1 MIMKFDYN
9 SSFCEDGGSLKTYL
23 KVDTLFSQN
32 VKHQNLD
39 TSLNIWHYLLLFSLT
54 IILMI
59 KLKYETFIIIMQ
71 HDIEGHAIS
80 SWNLYNVQYMT
91 YRLVSF
97 IKINLVQL
105 KLIQPLLRR
114 TTVHG
119 QQFQLQNALGKRET
133 RNLSIQ
139 HWKCLGVA
147 LPVNA
152 PIS

>member
-23 KVDTLFSQN
+23 KVDTFSQN

-91 YRLVSF
+91 DRLYQYIYIYIYIYDIQVG
-97 IKINLVQL
+97 
-105 KLIQPLLRR
+105 KLYK
-114 TTVHG
+114 
-119 QQFQLQNALGKRET
+119 N
-133 RNLSIQ
+133 
-139 HWKCLGVA
+139 
-147 LPVNA
+147 
-152 PIS
+152 